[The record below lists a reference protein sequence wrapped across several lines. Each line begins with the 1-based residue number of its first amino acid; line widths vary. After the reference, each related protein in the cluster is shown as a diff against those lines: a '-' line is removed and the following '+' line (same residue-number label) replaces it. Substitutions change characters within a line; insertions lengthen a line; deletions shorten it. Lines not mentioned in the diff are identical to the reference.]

1 MLLLRHGD
9 VKTAIAKRKR
19 YVRMERRLDGPA
31 AWLVHVVGEVSAE
44 NFGVLMRI
52 DPAKREN
59 EVGARLKVDNHQA
72 AIG

>member
-1 MLLLRHGD
+1 
-9 VKTAIAKRKR
+9 
-19 YVRMERRLDGPA
+19 MERRLDGPA